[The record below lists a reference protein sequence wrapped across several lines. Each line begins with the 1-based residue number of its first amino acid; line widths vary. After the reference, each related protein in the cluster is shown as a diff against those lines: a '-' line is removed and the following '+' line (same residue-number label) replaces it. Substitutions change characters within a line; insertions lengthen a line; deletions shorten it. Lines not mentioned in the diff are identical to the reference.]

1 MYKNLVK
8 PALDMMIGIIALIL
22 LSPVMLVVGIML
34 AVANGGS
41 PLFFQQ
47 RPGKDGKLFR
57 LVKFKTMTDKKNATG
72 QLLPDKDR
80 ITKIGGLVRK
90 TSLDELPQLVNV
102 VKGDMSIV
110 GPRPLLVQYL
120 ELYNDFQHQRHLVR
134 PGITGWAQINGRN
147 AVSWEER
154 FELDVWYV
162 NHISFRLDLVILF
175 KTVGKIWKQEG
186 INAQPGA
193 TMTVFTGTK
202 EQNQLTK
209 NN

>member
-1 MYKNLVK
+1 
-8 PALDMMIGIIALIL
+8 MIGIIAVIL

-34 AVANGGS
+34 ALANGGS

-47 RPGKDGKLFR
+47 RPGKDGEIFR
-57 LVKFKTMTDKKNATG
+57 LVKFKTMTDKKNAAG

-80 ITKIGGLVRK
+80 ITRIGGLVRR

-202 EQNQLTK
+202 KQNQLNK

>member
-8 PALDMMIGIIALIL
+8 PALDMIIGIIALIL

-41 PLFFQQ
+41 PVFFQQ

-57 LVKFKTMTDKKNATG
+57 LFKFKTMTDKKDDAG
-72 QLLPDKDR
+72 KLLPDKDR
-80 ITKIGGLVRK
+80 ITRMGGLVRK

-110 GPRPLLVQYL
+110 GPRPLLVKYL

-186 INAQPGA
+186 VNAQPGT